1 MTQYTY
7 GDFYLSDEV
16 ERQEITYSS
25 STFRAHQTAGQFITW
40 FLLYCLCF
48 KYSNLL
54 MPLTSAFLSPA
65 SVTLRKNI
73 LQIKNLRSQKWS
85 PVRCQSGKDS
95 ILLQ

>member
-16 ERQEITYSS
+16 KRQEITYSS

-54 MPLTSAFLSPA
+54 MPLTSALPLPGLSHLEKEYFA
-65 SVTLRKNI
+65 DKEFAVTKMVS
-73 LQIKNLRSQKWS
+73 SQVPEW
-85 PVRCQSGKDS
+85 
-95 ILLQ
+95 